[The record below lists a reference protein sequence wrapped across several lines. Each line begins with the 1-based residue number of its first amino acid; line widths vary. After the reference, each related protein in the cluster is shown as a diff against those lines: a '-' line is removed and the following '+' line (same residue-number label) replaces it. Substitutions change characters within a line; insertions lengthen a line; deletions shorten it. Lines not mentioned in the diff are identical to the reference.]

1 MIKKPRVKMK
11 TSIGKYF
18 FLVCCFI
25 FWLFLA
31 LFSSKLIVDNL
42 TSGHHYS
49 NSIFQLHYLKNAGAA
64 FSLLQN
70 AREFLIIVSI
80 VEITLL
86 FIYVNNHIKN
96 IHYISLSFI
105 SFFCSAI
112 ASNFHER
119 IVLGFVR
126 DYIQLNVINFPIFN
140 VADIFITLGVIA
152 LVIMLLF
159 YKGK

>member
-1 MIKKPRVKMK
+1 MNNSV
-11 TSIGKYF
+11 GKYIYF
-18 FLVCCFI
+18 ILCFI

-49 NSIFQLHYLKNAGAA
+49 NLVFSLHYVKNSGAA

-80 VEITLL
+80 VATTFL
-86 FIYVNNHIKN
+86 FMYVHNHIRN
-96 IHYISLSFI
+96 IHLISISFI
-105 SFFCSAI
+105 SLLSAGI
-112 ASNFHER
+112 MANCHER

-126 DYIQLNVINFPIFN
+126 DYIQLNFINFPILN
-140 VADIFITLGVIA
+140 VADIFITIGVIA
-152 LVIMLLF
+152 LVCILTF

>member
-1 MIKKPRVKMK
+1 MN
-11 TSIGKYF
+11 TSVGKYIYF
-18 FLVCCFI
+18 ILCFI

-49 NSIFQLHYLKNAGAA
+49 NLVFSLHYVKNSGAA

-80 VEITLL
+80 VATTFL
-86 FIYVNNHIKN
+86 FMYVHNHIRN
-96 IHYISLSFI
+96 IHLISISFI
-105 SFFCSAI
+105 SLLSAGI
-112 ASNFHER
+112 MANCHER

-126 DYIQLNVINFPIFN
+126 DYIQLNFINFPIFN
-140 VADIFITLGVIA
+140 VADIFITIGVIA
-152 LVIMLLF
+152 LVCILTF

>member
-1 MIKKPRVKMK
+1 MNSQV
-11 TSIGKYF
+11 GKYL
-18 FLVCCFI
+18 FLVFSFI

-49 NSIFQLHYLKNAGAA
+49 NLVFNLHYLKNSGAA

-80 VEITLL
+80 VATTLL
-86 FIYVNNHIKN
+86 FLFVHNNIRS
-96 IHYISLSFI
+96 IHYFSISFI
-105 SFFCSAI
+105 ALLSAGI
-112 ASNFHER
+112 MSNCHER

-126 DYIQLNVINFPIFN
+126 DYIQLKFINFPIFN
-140 VADIFITLGVIA
+140 VADIFITIGVIA
-152 LVIMLLF
+152 LVIILF
-159 YKGK
+159 AYKGR

>member
-1 MIKKPRVKMK
+1 MK

-18 FLVCCFI
+18 FLIVCFI

-49 NSIFQLHYLKNAGAA
+49 NAVFQLHYLKNTGAA

-80 VEITLL
+80 VAITML
-86 FIYVNNHIKN
+86 FMYVHDNIKN
-96 IHYISLSFI
+96 IHLISISFI
-105 SFFCSAI
+105 SLLSAGI
-112 ASNFHER
+112 AANCHER

-126 DYIQLNVINFPIFN
+126 DYIQLNFVNFPIFN
-140 VADIFITLGVIA
+140 VAEINITIGVMA
-152 LVIMLLF
+152 LVVILLL
-159 YKGK
+159 YKRR

>member
-1 MIKKPRVKMK
+1 MK

-18 FLVCCFI
+18 FLIVCFI

-49 NSIFQLHYLKNAGAA
+49 NAVFQLHYLKNTGAA

-80 VEITLL
+80 VAITML
-86 FIYVNNHIKN
+86 FMYVHDNLSLIHI
-96 IHYISLSFI
+96 
-105 SFFCSAI
+105 
-112 ASNFHER
+112 
-119 IVLGFVR
+119 
-126 DYIQLNVINFPIFN
+126 
-140 VADIFITLGVIA
+140 
-152 LVIMLLF
+152 
-159 YKGK
+159 

>member
-1 MIKKPRVKMK
+1 MN
-11 TSIGKYF
+11 TSVGKYL
-18 FLVCCFI
+18 FLVASFI

-49 NSIFQLHYLKNAGAA
+49 NIVFNLHYLKNSGAA

-80 VEITLL
+80 VAVTFL
-86 FIYVNNHIKN
+86 FMYVHNHIRN
-96 IHYISLSFI
+96 IHYISISFI
-105 SFFCSAI
+105 SLLSAGI
-112 ASNFHER
+112 MSNCHER

-126 DYIQLNVINFPIFN
+126 DYIQLNFINFPIFN
-140 VADIFITLGVIA
+140 VADIFITIGVIA
-152 LVIMLLF
+152 LVVILMF
-159 YKGK
+159 YKGR

>member
-1 MIKKPRVKMK
+1 MNSQV
-11 TSIGKYF
+11 GKYL
-18 FLVCCFI
+18 FLVCSFI

-49 NSIFQLHYLKNAGAA
+49 NLVFNLHYLKNSGAA

-80 VEITLL
+80 VATTLL
-86 FIYVNNHIKN
+86 FMFVQNNIRS
-96 IHYISLSFI
+96 IHYISISFI
-105 SFFCSAI
+105 ALLSAGI
-112 ASNFHER
+112 MSNCHER

-126 DYIQLNVINFPIFN
+126 DYIQLKFINFPIFN
-140 VADIFITLGVIA
+140 VADIFITIGVIA
-152 LVIMLLF
+152 LVIILLA